1 MQARTTS
8 PAASG
13 TKQDR
18 IDRLYSELD
27 GVLARLRRG
36 SVPIEEQERKREG
49 DVYREV
55 KVGAVCEATRGPERS
70 GLAPGVFVGIK
81 QGQSTM

>member
-36 SVPIEEQERKREG
+36 SVPMEEQ
-49 DVYREV
+49 V
-55 KVGAVCEATRGPERS
+55 
-70 GLAPGVFVGIK
+70 
-81 QGQSTM
+81 